1 MTPNQNRRTII
12 VSIFICVALTI
23 LIFFVFT
30 LGGQKKTFAKKMP
43 VKVVFDDISGLRE
56 GNNVW
61 FSGVKVGTV
70 KNIDL
75 KDNSV
80 VEVTLTIEEKA
91 IQFIHKDAKVKLSN
105 EGLLG
110 NKLVVI
116 YGGTKSTP
124 IIREN
129 DYLQPQASG
138 TNTDEMMATLQEN
151 NKNLLS
157 ITNNLKVISLR
168 IAEGQGSIGK
178 LINDPGLANNLEATV
193 TTLQGTIS
201 NFREASVKGER
212 AVNNLESFTARLNK
226 QGTSINELM
235 TDTTLFT
242 SVKASVTQLK
252 QAVNNASQF
261 TDNLKVAGQHL
272 NNTDNAI
279 NVLLNDERVGASLKS
294 TMMNLESSSIKLDED
309 LEALQHNFL
318 LRGFFKKRDKEK
330 QKEKTKQ

>member
-1 MTPNQNRRTII
+1 
-12 VSIFICVALTI
+12 
-23 LIFFVFT
+23 
-30 LGGQKKTFAKKMP
+30 
-43 VKVVFDDISGLRE
+43 
-56 GNNVW
+56 
-61 FSGVKVGTV
+61 VGTV

-80 VEVTLTIEEKA
+80 VEVTLTVEEKA
-91 IQFIHKDAKVKLSN
+91 IRFIHKDARVKLGN

-116 YGGTKSTP
+116 YGGTKTAP
-124 IIREN
+124 IVAEN
-129 DYLQPQASG
+129 DYLQPQVSG
-138 TNTDEMMATLQEN
+138 TNTDEIMTTLQAN

-157 ITNNLKVISLR
+157 ITNNLKIISLR

-178 LINDPGLANNLEATV
+178 LINDPALANNLDATV
-193 TTLQGTIS
+193 SSLRGTIS

-212 AVNNLESFTARLNK
+212 AVNNLENFTARLNR

-235 TDTTLFT
+235 SDTTLFT

-252 QAVNNASQF
+252 EAVNNATQF
-261 TDNLKVAGQHL
+261 TDNLKVTGQHL
-272 NNTDNAI
+272 NNPDNAV
-279 NVLLNDERVGASLKS
+279 NVLLNDERVGASLRS

-318 LRGFFKKRDKEK
+318 LRGFFKKKQKDKEK
-330 QKEKTKQ
+330 EKQ

>member
-1 MTPNQNRRTII
+1 MTANQNKRTVI
-12 VSIFICVALTI
+12 VSIFICIALLI
-23 LIFFVFT
+23 LFVFVFT
-30 LGGQKKTFAKKMP
+30 LGGEKKTFAKKIP
-43 VKVVFDDISGLRE
+43 IRVVFDDISGLKE

-80 VEVTLTIEEKA
+80 VEVTLTVEEKA
-91 IQFIHKDAKVKLSN
+91 IRFIHKDSRVKLSN

-116 YGGTKSTP
+116 YGGTKTAP
-124 IIREN
+124 IVTEN
-129 DYLQPQASG
+129 DYLQPQVSG
-138 TNTDEMMATLQEN
+138 TNTDEMMATLQAN

-157 ITNNLKVISLR
+157 ITSNLKVISLR

-178 LINDPGLANNLEATV
+178 LINDPALANNLNATV
-193 TTLQGTIS
+193 STLQGTIS
-201 NFREASVKGER
+201 NFREASVKGEK
-212 AVNNLESFTARLNK
+212 AVNNLETFTARLNR

-235 TDTTLFT
+235 ADTTMFT
-242 SVKASVTQLK
+242 SVRASVSQLK
-252 QAVNNASQF
+252 EAVDNASQF
-261 TDNLKVAGQHL
+261 TNNLKVASQHL
-272 NNTDNAI
+272 NNTDNAV
-279 NVLLNDERVGASLKS
+279 NVLLNDERVGATLRS

-318 LRGFFKKRDKEK
+318 FRGFFKKKQKDKEK
-330 QKEKTKQ
+330 AKQ

>member
-1 MTPNQNRRTII
+1 MTAKQNKRTVI
-12 VSIFICVALTI
+12 VSIFICVALLI
-23 LIFFVFT
+23 LFVFVFT
-30 LGGQKKTFAKKMP
+30 LGGEKKTFAKKIP
-43 VKVVFDDISGLRE
+43 VKVIFDDISGLKE

-80 VEVTLTIEEKA
+80 VEVTLTVEEKA
-91 IQFIHKDAKVKLSN
+91 VRFIHKDARVKLSN

-116 YGGTKSTP
+116 YGGTKTAP
-124 IIREN
+124 IVAEN
-129 DYLQPQASG
+129 DYLQPQVSG
-138 TNTDEMMATLQEN
+138 TNTDEIMTTLQAN

-157 ITNNLKVISLR
+157 ITNNLKIISLR

-178 LINDPGLANNLEATV
+178 LINDPGLANNLDATV
-193 TTLQGTIS
+193 STLKGTIS
-201 NFREASVKGER
+201 NFREVSVKGER
-212 AVNNLESFTARLNK
+212 AVNNLESFTARLNRE
-226 QGTSINELM
+226 GSSINELM
-235 TDTTLFT
+235 GDTTMFT

-252 QAVNNASQF
+252 EAVNNATLF
-261 TDNLKVAGQHL
+261 TNNLKVVGQHL
-272 NNTDNAI
+272 NNTDNAV
-279 NVLLNDERVGASLKS
+279 NVLLNDERVGASLRS

-318 LRGFFKKRDKEK
+318 LRGFFKKKEKDKEK
-330 QKEKTKQ
+330 ANQ